1 MTMLAPPPKLTAKQK
16 EAARLL
22 GLGYT
27 VGMVGPAVGVTPDA
41 VKKWKK
47 LQHFQEALR
56 SEINLRA
63 EASNYKLHDL
73 FRKSL
78 ETCEELMASKNEHIR
93 LGAARLAAESYT
105 AIARV
110 AEERQLLEAIEA
122 RMDQLQA
129 NVATAAPILAAAE
142 DADFTTHPLEPTDC
156 EQ

>member
-1 MTMLAPPPKLTAKQK
+1 MLAAMPKLTDAQA

-22 GLGYT
+22 SQGYST
-27 VGMVGPAVGVTPDA
+27 VMIGSALGVTGQTI
-41 VKKWKK
+41 KNWRK
-47 LQHFQEALR
+47 LPQFQAELR
-56 SEINLRA
+56 EQINLRA
-63 EASNYKLHDL
+63 ESSNYKLHDL

-110 AEERQLLEAIEA
+110 AEEHQLLEAIED
-122 RMDQLQA
+122 RMEQLQA
-129 NVATAAPILAAAE
+129 NMQTAQPILEAE
-142 DADFTTHPLEPTDC
+142 DAEFKALPEC

>member
-1 MTMLAPPPKLTAKQK
+1 MTTLAPRKLTPKKK
-16 EAARLL
+16 ECARLL
-22 GLGYT
+22 GQGFT
-27 VGMVGPAVGVTPDA
+27 IGMVGPALGVSPGTI
-41 VKKWKK
+41 KLWKK
-47 LQHFQEALR
+47 EPEFQEALR
-56 SEINLRA
+56 EEINLRA

>member
-1 MTMLAPPPKLTAKQK
+1 MPVALTDTQR

-22 GLGYT
+22 AQGYT
-27 VGMVGPAVGVTPDA
+27 VGMVGPALGVTGPT
-41 VKKWKK
+41 VINWKK
-47 LQHFQEALR
+47 QPVFQEELR
-56 SEINLRA
+56 EQLNLRT

-78 ETCEELMASKNEHIR
+78 ETCEELMGSKNEHIR

-110 AEERQLLEAIEA
+110 AEERQLLEAIED
-122 RMDQLQA
+122 RMEQLQA
-129 NVATAAPILAAAE
+129 NMQTAQPILEAE
-142 DADFTTHPLEPTDC
+142 DAEFKALPEC